1 MASMDVFRLSLL
13 SVEPRTTRLTFVAE
27 QASSAGM
34 KLLRLRRRGGR
45 VEKGRRIK
53 LFLRHP
59 SLSSLVLISCKI
71 EIYGGG
77 KNLGEGIVEALR
89 GCGKLKMYVVLSLFF
104 FLSRDLS
111 FYRGRLSREWTRIK
125 ETRTDGKFLY
135 ACMSCKIFEN
145 RILDGL
151 FVDGLDDDDYL

>member
-1 MASMDVFRLSLL
+1 M
-13 SVEPRTTRLTFVAE
+13 
-27 QASSAGM
+27 
-34 KLLRLRRRGGR
+34 
-45 VEKGRRIK
+45 
-53 LFLRHP
+53 
-59 SLSSLVLISCKI
+59 
-71 EIYGGG
+71 GG

-89 GCGKLKMYVVLSLFF
+89 GCGKLKMYVVLSLFFFF

-135 ACMSCKIFEN
+135 ACVSCKIFEN

>member
-1 MASMDVFRLSLL
+1 M
-13 SVEPRTTRLTFVAE
+13 
-27 QASSAGM
+27 
-34 KLLRLRRRGGR
+34 
-45 VEKGRRIK
+45 
-53 LFLRHP
+53 
-59 SLSSLVLISCKI
+59 
-71 EIYGGG
+71 GG

-104 FLSRDLS
+104 FFFFRAIYPFIVED
-111 FYRGRLSREWTRIK
+111 YRGRIK

-135 ACMSCKIFEN
+135 ACVSCKIFEN